1 MTKIP
6 TLEEM
11 LKAGLHFGHK
21 FSRRHPKMDPYIFT
35 TRNNVHIVNLEE
47 TQKKLKEALD
57 FLKET
62 ASNGGTVLFV
72 GTKPQ
77 ALPIIEKYAKE
88 CGMPYIN
95 ERWLG
100 GTLTNFSVIGKLI
113 KKYNDLKDKQE
124 KGELKKYTKRE
135 QVMFGKQ
142 IEDIGRKVSG
152 VSVLEKTPD
161 VLFVLDVKNEKTA
174 VVEAGKR
181 NIPVVAVCDTNINP
195 RQIEYIIP
203 ANDDAISSIEMIVSL
218 VAEAIKEGK
227 ASPKPKEEPKKEAE
241 GPVVRDPERKLAEG
255 KESKSKKD
263 KKDDK
268 KSEDKKETSKNN
280 KK

>member
-21 FSRRHPKMDPYIFT
+21 ISKRHPKMDSYIFT
-35 TRNNVHIVNLEE
+35 SRNNIHIINLEA
-47 TQKKLKEALD
+47 TQEKLKEALE

-62 ASNGGTVLFV
+62 ASTGGTILFI

-88 CGMPYIN
+88 CETPYIN

-100 GTLTNFSVIGKLI
+100 GTLTNFSVISKTI
-113 KKYNDLKDKQE
+113 KKYNDLKEKQE

-135 QVMFGKQ
+135 QVMFGKD
-142 IEDIGRKVSG
+142 IEDMARKVDG
-152 VSVLEKTPD
+152 IKNLERIPSAI
-161 VLFVLDVKNEKTA
+161 FVLDVKKEKTA
-174 VVEAGKR
+174 VMEAEKK
-181 NIPVVAVCDTNINP
+181 NIPIVAVCDTNVNP
-195 RQIEYIIP
+195 RQIKYPIP

-227 ASPKPKEEPKKEAE
+227 ANPKPVETKLVETKKEEEKKE
-241 GPVVRDPERKLAEG
+241 
-255 KESKSKKD
+255 KKI
-263 KKDDK
+263 
-268 KSEDKKETSKNN
+268 T
-280 KK
+280 